1 MGKRKIELAMML
13 LVLIAAFFASKKAV
27 SLVSSNMGEAKTV
40 VIDVGHGG
48 EDPGKVGIDGVLEK
62 ELNLQIAEKVRDKL
76 ESSGYRVVMTRETD
90 VGLYEEGT
98 SNKKAQDLQNRCKII
113 EETNPVCT
121 VSIHQNSY
129 TDSAV
134 CGPQVFYYTHSTEG
148 ERLAAT
154 LQNRINENLAIDRP
168 RVQKENSTYY
178 ILKRSESVTVIVE
191 CGFIT
196 NPTEAKLLADD
207 DYQEKMAEAIC
218 QGIDEYVNGE
228 STVTD
233 SQTAFLDIGN
243 AEF

>member
-27 SLVSSNMGEAKTV
+27 SLVSSSMGEAKTV

-62 ELNLQIAEKVRDKL
+62 ELTLQIAEKVRNKL

-113 EETNPVCT
+113 EETDPVCT

>member
-62 ELNLQIAEKVRDKL
+62 ELNLQIAEKVRNKL

-113 EETNPVCT
+113 EETDPVCT

-148 ERLAAT
+148 ERLAAGLSHKQTNT
-154 LQNRINENLAIDRP
+154 L
-168 RVQKENSTYY
+168 
-178 ILKRSESVTVIVE
+178 
-191 CGFIT
+191 
-196 NPTEAKLLADD
+196 
-207 DYQEKMAEAIC
+207 
-218 QGIDEYVNGE
+218 
-228 STVTD
+228 
-233 SQTAFLDIGN
+233 
-243 AEF
+243 

>member
-27 SLVSSNMGEAKTV
+27 SLVSSSMGEAKTV
-40 VIDVGHGG
+40 VIDVGRGG

-62 ELNLQIAEKVRDKL
+62 ELNLQIAEKVRNKL

-113 EETNPVCT
+113 EETDPVCT

>member
-27 SLVSSNMGEAKTV
+27 SLVSSNRGEAKTV

-76 ESSGYRVVMTRETD
+76 ENSGYRVVMTRETD

-113 EETNPVCT
+113 EETDPVCT

>member
-76 ESSGYRVVMTRETD
+76 ENSGYRVVMTRETD

-113 EETNPVCT
+113 EETDPVCT

-233 SQTAFLDIGN
+233 SQTAFLDIDN

>member
-76 ESSGYRVVMTRETD
+76 ENSGYRVVMTRETD

-113 EETNPVCT
+113 EETDPVCT